1 MIRINL
7 LPRQRRRTLAI
18 PEFGVVG
25 VIVVVIGV
33 LIAAYV
39 YGKVQNGLVR
49 AQVELLN
56 RQIADVRPK
65 AAEVLTLEARI
76 ERLRAKE
83 ELLKSLEARQ
93 LAWPELLADLARR
106 TPRDAWLQSASF
118 TPSPL
123 QLLLSG
129 TAFSYDS
136 VARYMTNL
144 ASSPFY
150 GEVDLNAAAESQTG
164 GHTLVI
170 FSLVVTVR
178 PTPAPLVAQGGT
190 Q

>member
-93 LAWPELLADLARR
+93 LAWPELLADLAPR
-106 TPRDAWLQSASF
+106 TPRDSWLQSASF

-123 QLLLSG
+123 KLILGG

-136 VARYMTNL
+136 VARYMRNL
-144 ASSPFY
+144 QSSPYY
-150 GEVDLNAAAESQTG
+150 GEVDLNAAAESQSV

-178 PTPAPLVAQGGT
+178 PTPAPLSAQGNP
-190 Q
+190 